1 MISLSNLI
9 LIDISFLILL
19 IIKRDFTF
27 FKNKTFKY
35 LLVLYLYLIIN
46 SFLSMD
52 PNLGINRNLGFIRII
67 IFFLSINYFYLQK
80 DFFNKVFGFWSI
92 IFLFVVFDIL
102 VESIFGKN
110 IFGYGGLSDNR
121 IYSFFKD
128 EAVVGSYLLAFF
140 LIIFGFFLN
149 KYKQEENYFIF
160 FLASIYLIAIFLT
173 GERASSIK
181 AFISILCLFLIYKE
195 LNLKKKFILVGITLI
210 SLFVLIVNSE
220 YLKLRF
226 VGQLKAAVLNVEENQ
241 YFYLYK
247 SGFEVFKNN
256 PTFGVGNKNYRLETC
271 KNIGIDNKK
280 NYFCSTHPHQVYFEF
295 LSEHGLLG
303 TLIVFYL
310 LYSIIF
316 SKWKIFLLN
325 FNYIQFGSFVYLTLV
340 FLPIIP
346 TGAFFSDFSLTL
358 FAINL
363 SFLYASNSKTNIF
376 QNN

>member
-1 MISLSNLI
+1 MLNKVTYNYFLILYSILPLSILIGPMISLSNLI

-226 VGQLKAAVLNVEENQ
+226 VGQLKPAVLNVEEKQ
-241 YFYLYK
+241 
-247 SGFEVFKNN
+247 
-256 PTFGVGNKNYRLETC
+256 
-271 KNIGIDNKK
+271 
-280 NYFCSTHPHQVYFEF
+280 
-295 LSEHGLLG
+295 
-303 TLIVFYL
+303 
-310 LYSIIF
+310 
-316 SKWKIFLLN
+316 
-325 FNYIQFGSFVYLTLV
+325 
-340 FLPIIP
+340 
-346 TGAFFSDFSLTL
+346 
-358 FAINL
+358 
-363 SFLYASNSKTNIF
+363 
-376 QNN
+376 